1 MATDLEPVATDL
13 EPVAAD
19 LEPVAADMEHVVNDQ
34 KKRLTMCSSTPEIQ
48 QHALQAQQTSPLAC
62 LAPSDMM
69 QPSEEGEWQKLIL
82 TCSAP

>member
-1 MATDLEPVATDL
+1 MY
-13 EPVAAD
+13 
-19 LEPVAADMEHVVNDQ
+19 
-34 KKRLTMCSSTPEIQ
+34 SSTPEIQ